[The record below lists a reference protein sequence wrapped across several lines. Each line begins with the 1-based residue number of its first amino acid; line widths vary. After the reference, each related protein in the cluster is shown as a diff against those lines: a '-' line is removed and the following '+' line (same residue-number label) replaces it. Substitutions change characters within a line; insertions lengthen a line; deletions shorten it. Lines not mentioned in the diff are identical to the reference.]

1 MSDAVH
7 VESAIFFETPEEI
20 FTRVFRII
28 RPRTPAPEVSVT
40 FRRFANANS
49 FIRLQ
54 TGRID
59 VRVTDILRDAPAPI
73 LEALA
78 FILLCKLYRH
88 QIPRAYSHR
97 YRLYL
102 NRKEIRQ
109 SVQHLRRERGRKQV
123 SDPRGAC
130 YDLVDLFEEIN
141 ARYFNG
147 LMARPDLGWS
157 LRRSRT
163 TLGHY
168 DPSHHMIVLSKV
180 LDHPDVPRVAVEYVM
195 FHEMLHL
202 RFPVEHKG
210 ARRCVHTPEFKAAE
224 KQFEHLKQAKEL
236 LKRLP

>member
-130 YDLVDLFEEIN
+130 YDLVELFEEIN